1 MTELSYR
8 DKLNKE
14 EGRKW
19 NLLVLIKH
27 HLQENGYLDSADMLE
42 KEVQKVGQTL
52 RKFEVCDN
60 IDLMTILQEYEES
73 YYFFKFGKQPKLVKE
88 SSGTQNG
95 ETLPLVNESQAQ
107 DECFQEHSTTPIQP
121 SPRGRALRS
130 RPTIDTEEQIDSD
143 ADEIGNFARSP
154 TCTDPLKCYQQEVN
168 DSIPKSSTKHRRK
181 VSFIVAMD
189 CSIMCVGTELF

>member
-60 IDLMTILQEYEES
+60 IDLMTILQ
-73 YYFFKFGKQPKLVKE
+73 VI
-88 SSGTQNG
+88 
-95 ETLPLVNESQAQ
+95 V
-107 DECFQEHSTTPIQP
+107 
-121 SPRGRALRS
+121 
-130 RPTIDTEEQIDSD
+130 
-143 ADEIGNFARSP
+143 
-154 TCTDPLKCYQQEVN
+154 
-168 DSIPKSSTKHRRK
+168 
-181 VSFIVAMD
+181 FIVKIIY
-189 CSIMCVGTELF
+189 SIMISLGV